1 MGLDMYLNGERYL
14 GAFTPS
20 YEQKPLPC
28 LESEK
33 HRLGYWRKHPN
44 LHGYIVETFADGVD
58 ECQEIGLTEEN
69 ILQIMEAIRARALPH
84 TVGFFFGQSEG
95 DAQEMREDIAI
106 FQRALDWVRAK
117 EDHVRRWVTYRASW

>member
-44 LHGYIVETFADGVD
+44 LHGYIVETFA
-58 ECQEIGLTEEN
+58 
-69 ILQIMEAIRARALPH
+69 LPH

-95 DAQEMREDIAI
+95 DAEERREDIAI